1 MTRLCEVDGS
11 LLTESHIFSVYCM
24 FLNTQGRVLFDA
36 LIYHGGGGDHSEVF
50 LLDID
55 QKCSN
60 LAKKHL
66 SMYKIRRKV
75 AIDIDS
81 QYSVFGVFN
90 KDCQV
95 SGEDLSE
102 QSSEALQGDDGVLI
116 FPDPRLSSLGNRI
129 LIDEDRVGQI
139 SSHLPSHTKLCSTQD
154 FIQYRCLLG
163 VAEGPG
169 EIPMGKSTPL
179 EYNLG
184 KLPPLSGPAVLQSCT
199 LTDMLECFICHPL
212 TVLSSQ
218 AALSGATSDRLFA
231 RSQLSQGLLPGPGT
245 DGPDPPHWHYQEENS
260 SSPSG

>member
-1 MTRLCEVDGS
+1 MTRLCKVDRPVLS
-11 LLTESHIFSVYCM
+11 ESDIFSVYCM

-36 LIYHGGGGDHSEVF
+36 LIYHGGGGEQSEVF

-81 QYSVFGVFN
+81 QYSVFGAFN
-90 KDCQV
+90 KDCRV
-95 SGEDLSE
+95 SREDLSE
-102 QSSEALQGDDGVLI
+102 QSSEAPQGDEGVLI
-116 FPDPRLSSLGNRI
+116 FPDPRLSALGSRI
-129 LIDEDRVGQI
+129 LIDKDRVGEI
-139 SSHLPSHTKLCSTQD
+139 SSHLPSHTELCSTQD

-163 VAEGPG
+163 VTEGPE

-184 KLPPLSGPAVLQSCT
+184 KLPPLSGPAVTCLR
-199 LTDMLECFICHPL
+199 
-212 TVLSSQ
+212 VLIVII
-218 AALSGATSDRLFA
+218 
-231 RSQLSQGLLPGPGT
+231 
-245 DGPDPPHWHYQEENS
+245 
-260 SSPSG
+260 

>member
-1 MTRLCEVDGS
+1 MTRLCKVDGS
-11 LLTESHIFSVYCM
+11 VLSESDIFSVYCM

-36 LIYHGGGGDHSEVF
+36 LIYQGGDHSEVF

-81 QYSVFGVFN
+81 QYSVFGAFN

-102 QSSEALQGDDGVLI
+102 QSSEAPQGDDGVLI
-116 FPDPRLSSLGNRI
+116 FPDPRLRALGNRI

-139 SSHLPSHTKLCSTQD
+139 SSHLPSHTELCSSQD
-154 FIQYRCLLG
+154 FIQ
-163 VAEGPG
+163 
-169 EIPMGKSTPL
+169 
-179 EYNLG
+179 
-184 KLPPLSGPAVLQSCT
+184 
-199 LTDMLECFICHPL
+199 H
-212 TVLSSQ
+212 
-218 AALSGATSDRLFA
+218 
-231 RSQLSQGLLPGPGT
+231 
-245 DGPDPPHWHYQEENS
+245 
-260 SSPSG
+260 